1 MLECDNVNV
10 TGLLVVYFVGNSLYI
25 NVFLLLYKKIFVKE
39 REVWQKGFSN
49 KIIVTLVTQGL
60 LSSSSPVLLC
70 KFTNNK
76 TKVRSPYQH
85 LLASMGCGL

>member
-10 TGLLVVYFVGNSLYI
+10 TGLLLVYFVGNSLYI

-39 REVWQKGFSN
+39 HEVWQKGFSN

-60 LSSSSPVLLC
+60 LSSFLSCPV
-70 KFTNNK
+70 
-76 TKVRSPYQH
+76 V
-85 LLASMGCGL
+85 

>member
-60 LSSSSPVLLC
+60 LSSSSPVLWC

-76 TKVRSPYQH
+76 TKVQSPYQH